1 MGGVSSDNQERITV
15 ITNRV
20 FSRMVIAVVLG
31 CVCMVAPAEAQLNT
45 QHIKGTV
52 GLKSGSQAP
61 PGVYFIA
68 PLFYVYKSDEV
79 KDRDGAR
86 LPFAADLTTQVYGG
100 GINVVTKRKLFG
112 GLYGFQVVFPVGA
125 NNRIQGTEIDANP
138 GAGLSDSLITPINLG
153 WHVKRADAT
162 AGYTIF
168 VPTGRY
174 TDGANDNTG
183 LGMWGHELSAG
194 TTVYL
199 SESRQWHAA
208 TLATFDFQS
217 KKEDSETKVGNV
229 MNLEGGLGGDFLKGG
244 LTAGLNYYTSFKLT
258 DDHIEGFPDILIRG
272 KNKVFAV
279 GPEVQLALARKNT
292 LYGFVKVNY
301 QWEVYARTTTQGSA
315 MTILATFLMKPLKL
329 SNP

>member
-1 MGGVSSDNQERITV
+1 MVMV
-15 ITNRV
+15 V
-20 FSRMVIAVVLG
+20 VIA

-68 PLFYVYKSDEV
+68 PMFYVYNTDEV
-79 KDRDGAR
+79 KDRDGNR
-86 LPFAADLTTQVYGG
+86 LAVDADITSHVYGG
-100 GINVVTKRKLFG
+100 GVSVVTSRKVLGAF
-112 GLYGFQVVFPVGA
+112 YGFQILFPVGA

-138 GAGLSDSLITPINLG
+138 GAGLTDSVIAPISLG
-153 WHVKRADAT
+153 WHFTRADAT

-168 VPTGRY
+168 MPTGRY

-183 LGMWGHELSAG
+183 LGMWGHELAVG

-199 SESRQWHAA
+199 NKSRQWHAA
-208 TLATFDFQS
+208 TVATFDFQS

-229 MNLEGGLGGDFLKGG
+229 MHLEGGVGGDFLKGG
-244 LTAGLNYYTSFKLT
+244 LTAGLNYYASFKLT
-258 DDHIEGFPDILIRG
+258 DDQIDGFPNILIRG
-272 KNKVFAV
+272 KNKVFAF
-279 GPEVQLALARKNT
+279 GPEVQLALAKNNT

-301 QWEVYARTTTQGSA
+301 QWEVYARTTTQGSEL
-315 MTILATFLMKPLKL
+315 TILATFLMKPLKL
-329 SNP
+329 PNP